1 MNNLFW
7 KICQSAKF
15 TKILSCS
22 PSPPHL
28 FLFLQKMYF
37 YSIILINYYP
47 KKPFYTLPLFLIFTS
62 PTSSSLFF
70 YIFCCIFFFI
80 FVIIFLILFLLLFFI
95 TFFITFYFY
104 FNIHRWCRNNK
115 TFCFVLKKSSPLSKT
130 LCSFLVG
137 KYFLII

>member
-1 MNNLFW
+1 MPVS
-7 KICQSAKF
+7 KIYQN
-15 TKILSCS
+15 IVLLSL
-22 PSPPHL
+22 PSPPIL
-28 FLFLQKMYF
+28 VLTKNVFLFNYINQLLPQKTILYPPFIPHF
-37 YSIILINYYP
+37 YIPHFILII
-47 KKPFYTLPLFLIFTS
+47 FLY
-62 PTSSSLFF
+62 LLL
-70 YIFCCIFFFI
+70 YFFFI